1 MQELIPITLF
11 ICFAYAIQAVVDA
24 RARTKLVAPHISGE
38 VIASL
43 VQAEQFRARYAS
55 LRWGITLVTASIG
68 MFAVRALGWED
79 LDPGVVAV
87 LLGALGVGQVAY
99 FLMVARLGKSGA

>member
-1 MQELIPITLF
+1 MEELTPITLF
-11 ICFAYAIQAVVDA
+11 ICFAYAIQAVANA
-24 RARTKLVAPHISGE
+24 RARSKLVAPHISGE

-55 LRWGITLVTASIG
+55 LRWGITLVTAAIG
-68 MFAVRALGWED
+68 LFAVQAMGWEE
-79 LDPGVVAV
+79 LRPGVVAV

-99 FLMVARLGKSGA
+99 FVMVARLAKPGE